1 MNQSILEKAKAL
13 YDSKRSVHKLHKAL
27 NDVNLSEFNRKMI
40 ETIID
45 NANISISEFQKEYT
59 IEVENALKS

>member
-13 YDSKRSVHKLHKAL
+13 YDSKKSIHKLHKAL

-45 NANISISEFQKEYT
+45 NANISISELQKEYT

>member
-13 YDSKRSVHKLHKAL
+13 YDSKKSIHKLHKAL
-27 NDVNLSEFNRKMI
+27 KDVNLSEFNRKMI
-40 ETIID
+40 ETIIS
-45 NANISISEFQKEYT
+45 NANNSISEFQKEYT